1 MAHGKFITLEGGE
14 GGGKSTQAR
23 LLSAWI
29 EARGHKTLVTR
40 EPGGTP
46 LAEKIRALLLN
57 PVDGYPDPLT
67 EALLFN
73 AARRDHLMRVIR
85 PALAAGTHVICDR
98 FADSTRAY
106 QGAGGK
112 LDPAVIANLEQLV
125 VTGTMPDLTL
135 VLDLPAEVGLAR
147 VASRHQA
154 AGAEKDRFEIEDMA
168 FHQRLR
174 EAFFVIAAREPGRCA
189 LIDAQPAPEVVAAAI
204 AEVAAARL
212 GL

>member
-1 MAHGKFITLEGGE
+1 M
-14 GGGKSTQAR
+14 SQMQ
-23 LLSAWI
+23 
-29 EARGHKTLVTR
+29 
-40 EPGGTP
+40 
-46 LAEKIRALLLN
+46 
-57 PVDGYPDPLT
+57 
-67 EALLFN
+67 
-73 AARRDHLMRVIR
+73 RRDHLMRVIR

-112 LDPAVIANLEQLV
+112 LDPAIIAHLEQLV
-125 VTGTMPDLTL
+125 VGGDMPDLTL

-154 AGAEKDRFEIEDMA
+154 AGAEKDRFEIEDTA

-189 LIDAQPAPEVVAAAI
+189 LIDAQPAPEAVAAAI
-204 AEVAAARL
+204 AEVTAARL

>member
-1 MAHGKFITLEGGE
+1 MSTGKFITLEGGE
-14 GGGKSTQAR
+14 GGGKSTQTR
-23 LLSAWI
+23 LLASWL
-29 EARGHKTLVTR
+29 EARGHMTLVTR

-57 PVDGYPDPLT
+57 PENGYPDPLT

-106 QGAGGK
+106 QGAGGR
-112 LDPAVIANLEQLV
+112 LDAAVIAQLEQLV

-135 VLDLPAEVGLAR
+135 VLDLPADAGLAR
-147 VASRHQA
+147 VAARHQA
-154 AGAEKDRFEIEDMA
+154 SGAEKDRFEIEDMA

>member
-1 MAHGKFITLEGGE
+1 MSTGKFITLEGGE

-23 LLSAWI
+23 LLATWL
-29 EARGHKTLVTR
+29 EARGQKTLVTR

-46 LAEKIRALLLN
+46 LAEKIRGLLLN

-112 LDPAVIANLEQLV
+112 LDPSVIATLEQLV
-125 VTGTMPDLTL
+125 VTGAWPDLTL
-135 VLDLPAEVGLAR
+135 VLDLPAEVGLSR
-147 VASRHQA
+147 VAARHQA
-154 AGAEKDRFEIEDMA
+154 AGAEKDRFEIEDIG

>member
-1 MAHGKFITLEGGE
+1 MTQGKFITLEGGE

-23 LLSAWI
+23 LFASWL
-29 EARGHKTLVTR
+29 EARGGKTLVTR

-57 PVDGYPDPLT
+57 PENGYPDPLT

-112 LDPAVIANLEQLV
+112 LDAAVIANLEQLV
-125 VTGTMPDLTL
+125 LTGTMPDLTL

-147 VASRHQA
+147 VAARHQA

-189 LIDAQPAPEVVAAAI
+189 LIDAQAAPEVVAAAI

>member
-1 MAHGKFITLEGGE
+1 MSTGKFITLEGGE

-23 LLSAWI
+23 LLATWL
-29 EARGHKTLVTR
+29 EARGQKTLVTR

-46 LAEKIRALLLN
+46 LAEKIRGLLLN

-112 LDPAVIANLEQLV
+112 LDPSVIATLEQLV
-125 VTGTMPDLTL
+125 VTGAWPDLTL
-135 VLDLPAEVGLAR
+135 VLDLPAEVGLSR
-147 VASRHQA
+147 VAARHQA
-154 AGAEKDRFEIEDMA
+154 AGAEKDRFEIEDIG

-174 EAFFVIAAREPGRCA
+174 EAFFVIAARGPGRCA

>member
-1 MAHGKFITLEGGE
+1 MSTGKFITLEGGE

-23 LLSAWI
+23 LLATWL
-29 EARGHKTLVTR
+29 EARGQKTLVTR

-46 LAEKIRALLLN
+46 LAEKIRGLLLN

-112 LDPAVIANLEQLV
+112 LDPSVIATLEQLV
-125 VTGTMPDLTL
+125 VTGAWPDLTL
-135 VLDLPAEVGLAR
+135 VLDLPAEVGLSR
-147 VASRHQA
+147 VAARHQA
-154 AGAEKDRFEIEDMA
+154 AGAEKDRFEIEDIG

-189 LIDAQPAPEVVAAAI
+189 LIDAQPAPEVVAAAV